1 MGIFSSLFPALFS
14 ADTYTPAVEVKDQQN
29 NDSRPPIVEF
39 YRYLRFRNVFTG
51 EIDSNSG
58 ITFKICL
65 DYDTGLIEFIGEVC
79 RFDNFSKKGG
89 REYIDYLNHT
99 GMRKWSQIEMNYN
112 HSTGRYEIDPDE
124 GTVGMIIN
132 YLSDYNN
139 TKFSKEDMLYRQAIL
154 TNIQNYKQPV
164 VT

>member
-14 ADTYTPAVEVKDQQN
+14 TDTYTPAIEVKNDK
-29 NDSRPPIVEF
+29 NDSRSPIVEF

-58 ITFKICL
+58 ITFKIRL
-65 DYDTGLIEFIGEVC
+65 DYDHGLIEFLGVVC
-79 RFDNFSKKGG
+79 RIDNFSKKRG
-89 REYIDYLNHT
+89 RDYADYLNHT
-99 GMRKWSQIEMNYN
+99 GMRKWSRIEMNYN
-112 HSTGRYEIDPDE
+112 YSTGRYEIDPDE

-139 TKFSKEDMLYRQAIL
+139 TKFSEEDMLYRQSIL
-154 TNIQNYKQPV
+154 MNIQNYRQPV